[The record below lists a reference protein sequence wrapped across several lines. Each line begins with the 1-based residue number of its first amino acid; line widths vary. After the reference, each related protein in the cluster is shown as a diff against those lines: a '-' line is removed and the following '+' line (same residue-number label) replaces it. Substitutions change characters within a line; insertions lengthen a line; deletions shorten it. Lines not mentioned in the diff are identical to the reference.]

1 MYFFILIKRIY
12 ILHKI
17 NKKMLDDIIKTK
29 NILPNIIL
37 ILMVIG
43 LEKYYNSISWV
54 QITCIVG
61 ICILV
66 LFYTKASYII
76 KSLLIVNTL
85 FISGLVLMDF
95 TSINDYTLAA
105 HFFILLAFLMG
116 RYAYKINGDL
126 IFVEVSLCY
135 FLAVLFYPPTI
146 FYILLIYSLMLFHS
160 VKRFPVWFLPLFC
173 FVMYMGAFLGVS
185 FLLDFD
191 LISYVEERFSQL
203 QLMRYELNMKQWFL
217 LISWALFSLL
227 ALFDHYR
234 VAYKQSINNKKDY
247 ELIVYFLI
255 ISYLLF
261 LLSKNA
267 LLFLLFPSSVII
279 GKYIFYQKNT
289 WVKWIMILYFPIS
302 ALIFYAI

>member
-1 MYFFILIKRIY
+1 
-12 ILHKI
+12 
-17 NKKMLDDIIKTK
+17 MLDDIIKTK

-37 ILMVIG
+37 ILIVIG
-43 LEKYYNSISWV
+43 LEKHYNSISWV
-54 QITCIVG
+54 QITCIIG

-66 LFYTKASYII
+66 FLYTKVSYII

-85 FISGLVLMDF
+85 FVSGLALMDF
-95 TSINDYTLAA
+95 TSINDGTLVA
-105 HFFILLAFLMG
+105 HFFILLAFLTG
-116 RYAYKINGDL
+116 RYVYKVNGDL
-126 IFVEVSLCY
+126 VFVEVSLFY
-135 FLAVLFYPPTI
+135 FLAVLFFPPTI

-160 VKRFPVWFLPLFC
+160 VKRFPIWFLPLFC
-173 FVMYMGAFLGVS
+173 FVMYMGVCLGIS

-191 LISYVEERFSQL
+191 FLSHVEKQFSQL
-203 QLMRYELNMKQWFL
+203 QFMHYVLNMKQLFL
-217 LISWALFSLL
+217 LISLALFSLL

-247 ELIVYFLI
+247 ELILYFLV
-255 ISYLLF
+255 ISCLLF

-289 WVKWIMILYFPIS
+289 WIKWVMILYFPIS
-302 ALIFYAI
+302 ALIFYVI